1 MMYCSLLL
9 MIPLLMAQHT
19 SYTNPPLLGKAPEVP
34 KREKLLRDR
43 CLYIARSC
51 QEIRAHYFEFE
62 DGLYYLT
69 TENGVV
75 YQTFCDM
82 TTDGG
87 GWTLVA
93 SVHENNIYGKCT
105 LGDRWTSQQ
114 GSNPFLPEGDGNW
127 VNMNTFG
134 NVEGATAD
142 DYKNPG
148 YYDIK
153 AQDMSVWHIPNNKPM
168 KDWNPT
174 AILRYHT
181 ETRFLSQYGGNL
193 YELFHRYPV
202 KYNAGAP
209 LINNGPSIPIVYDHG
224 DKQTT
229 KAFYGPYAQRE
240 FEPGFISFRAINS
253 ESAATAICSGTKP
266 KGGQVDAY
274 CIGGGGHFPEAAP
287 KQCGD
292 FTSFAWNGY
301 GTHNGWSASKDMLEA
316 AVLLF
321 YR

>member
-1 MMYCSLLL
+1 NQVNAVIEAGLGPQIACFAHDQFS
-9 MIPLLMAQHT
+9 IPKGNL
-19 SYTNPPLLGKAPEVP
+19 SEPDGPS
-34 KREKLLRDR
+34 
-43 CLYIARSC
+43 LYIARSC
-51 QEIRAHYFEFE
+51 QEIRVHYFEFE

-82 TTDGG
+82 TTNGG
-87 GWTLVA
+87 GWTL
-93 SVHENNIYGKCT
+93 CT

-114 GSNPFLPEGDGNW
+114 GSNPLRPDGDGNW
-127 VNMNTFG
+127 
-134 NVEGATAD
+134 
-142 DYKNPG
+142 NPG

-153 AQDMSVWHIPNNKPM
+153 AQDMSVWYIPNNKPM

-181 ETRFLSQYGGNL
+181 ETHFLSQYGGNL
-193 YELFHRYPV
+193 YELYHRYPV
-202 KYNAGAP
+202 KYNVGEP
-209 LINNGPSIPIVYDHG
+209 LTNNGPSIPIVYDHG
-224 DKQTT
+224 DKETT

-240 FEPGFISFRAINS
+240 FEPGFISFRAINL
-253 ESAATAICSGTKP
+253 ERAAMAICSGIIP
-266 KGGQVDAY
+266 KGRQVDAY

-301 GTHNGWSASKDMLEA
+301 GTHKGWSASKDMLEA

-321 YR
+321 YC

>member
-1 MMYCSLLL
+1 WQDATWLCLALQFLARGCS
-9 MIPLLMAQHT
+9 P
-19 SYTNPPLLGKAPEVP
+19 
-34 KREKLLRDR
+34 REKLLRDR
-43 CLYIARSC
+43 SLYIARSC

-75 YQTFCDM
+75 AGWQW
-82 TTDGG
+82 G

-114 GSNPFLPEGDGNW
+114 GSNPFRPEGDGNW

-134 NVEGATAD
+134 KAEGATAD

-153 AQDMSVWHIPNNKPM
+153 
-168 KDWNPT
+168 
-174 AILRYHT
+174 
-181 ETRFLSQYGGNL
+181 TRFLSQYGGNL

-202 KYNAGAP
+202 KYIAGAP

-240 FEPGFISFRAINS
+240 FEPSFISFRAINW
-253 ESAATAICSGTKP
+253 EWAAMAICCGTKP

-274 CIGGGGHFPEAAP
+274 CISLRWP
-287 KQCGD
+287 QNSVGD

-301 GTHNGWSASKDMLEA
+301 GNHKGWSVSKDMLEA

>member
-1 MMYCSLLL
+1 
-9 MIPLLMAQHT
+9 
-19 SYTNPPLLGKAPEVP
+19 
-34 KREKLLRDR
+34 LLRILFCKLWLLSITVTYVNDADYR
-43 CLYIARSC
+43 NDDTLRYTKHRHVNHIVSTVLLIQSLSNSKASKSC
-51 QEIRAHYFEFE
+51 P
-62 DGLYYLT
+62 DG
-69 TENGVV
+69 
-75 YQTFCDM
+75 C
-82 TTDGG
+82 

-114 GSNPFLPEGDGNW
+114 PLSARRGWQL
-127 VNMNTFG
+127 
-134 NVEGATAD
+134 GATAD

-229 KAFYGPYAQRE
+229 KAFYGPYPQRE
-240 FEPGFISFRAINS
+240 FEPGFISFRAINW
-253 ESAATAICSGTKP
+253 EWAAMAICSGTKP

-287 KQCGD
+287 KPPQGVG
-292 FTSFAWNGY
+292 TSPPLPGM
-301 GTHNGWSASKDMLEA
+301 KCP
-316 AVLLF
+316 V
-321 YR
+321 